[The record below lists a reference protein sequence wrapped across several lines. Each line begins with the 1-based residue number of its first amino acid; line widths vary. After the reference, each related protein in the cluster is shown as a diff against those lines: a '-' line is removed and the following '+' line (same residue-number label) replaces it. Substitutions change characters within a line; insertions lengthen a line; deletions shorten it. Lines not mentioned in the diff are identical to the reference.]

1 MNGLMGFASTDS
13 RREGVR
19 VGLVE
24 DQRMILELLAET
36 LTHAGHRVL
45 ARCSRAEELIERLR
59 DEELDVALVDLALD
73 DGRGPESGWDVVQYV
88 REWYP
93 EVKLVVLSSRRDGGE
108 QRRAIEQGVVAY
120 LEKATAGVREILAA
134 IEAAASGAGLIP
146 VAMMPLASTAPA
158 PQEVAPALA
167 QLTEREREVLHYV
180 AAGADNMKI
189 ASLLDISER
198 TVRAHVS
205 SLYRKLAQENRTQ
218 LALLG
223 RRLGLRPPSRV

>member
-1 MNGLMGFASTDS
+1 MNGLMGSASDGH
-13 RREGVR
+13 REGVR
-19 VGLVE
+19 VGLVV
-24 DQRMILELLAET
+24 DQRMVLELLAET
-36 LTHAGHRVL
+36 LTHAGHRVR
-45 ARCSRAEELIERLR
+45 ARCSRPEELIDRLR
-59 DEELDVALVDLALD
+59 DEELEVAVMDLAPD
-73 DGRGPESGWDVVQYV
+73 DDPGLEPGWNVVQYV

-93 EVKLVVLSSRRDGGE
+93 EVKLVVLSSRRDAIE
-108 QRRAIEQGVVAY
+108 QRRAIELGVVAY
-120 LEKATAGVREILAA
+120 LEKATAGIREVLAA
-134 IEAAASGAGLIP
+134 IEAAATGAGLIP
-146 VAMMPLASTAPA
+146 VAMMPLASSAPA
-158 PQEVAPALA
+158 VQEVAPALA